1 MPGTRPEGEYVLS
14 FGDFLALVRRRLW
27 IIALVTI
34 LLVGAAVG
42 FSLQQTPVY
51 EGSIKILVGQ
61 EGDPTSLA
69 SEVPG
74 LQQLTQT
81 MAELVN
87 TRPVAES
94 VIQQLNLRVTPEDF
108 LANLSVQ
115 QISSTQAIE
124 VSYRDSSPERAAEA
138 ANTVGDVFAN
148 RLSELSPGTSAITA
162 TVWEQAA
169 IPEEPVSPNPVR
181 NGLLA
186 LVAGLI
192 LGVGL
197 AFLLDYFDDSWQS
210 PEDAE
215 QISGVPTFGIIP
227 ELPRKSK
234 GKGKSREV
242 NKATRNEKKEA

>member
-1 MPGTRPEGEYVLS
+1 MPGKEPEGEYLLS
-14 FGDFLALVRRRLW
+14 FGDFLSLVRRRLW
-27 IIALVTI
+27 VIALVAV

-42 FSLQQTPVY
+42 YSFQQTPVY

-94 VIQQLNLRVTPEDF
+94 VIQELNLGVAPEDF
-108 LANLSVQ
+108 LANLDVQ

-148 RLSELSPGTSAITA
+148 RVSELNPGTSAITA

-169 IPEEPVSPNPVR
+169 TPEDPVSPDPVR

-197 AFLLDYFDDSWQS
+197 AFLLDYFDDSWRS
-210 PEDAE
+210 PEE
-215 QISGVPTFGIIP
+215 LELISGVPTFGMVP
-227 ELPRKSK
+227 QVNVPKSK
-234 GKGKSREV
+234 KKKGR
-242 NKATRNEKKEA
+242 